1 MLYTMAAL
9 DLQII
14 VFTASG
20 RIQCATWPNP
30 AFVDGDYGLI
40 QTLYKC
46 LLTDPGD
53 DAFDPDWGAG
63 LMSGLRPLHGDDDQG
78 AAKVVTTALG
88 KATSDLQE
96 AYPGLRISASRVEYV
111 LDLTSWQVDLLLETT
126 DGILEVSLPV

>member
-1 MLYTMAAL
+1 MGL

-14 VFTASG
+14 TFTDSG

-46 LLTDPGD
+46 LLTDPGN

-63 LMSGLRPLHGDDDQG
+63 LMSGLRPLHGDDAQG
-78 AAKVVTTALG
+78 AEKVVGAALS
-88 KATSDLQE
+88 KATADLQG
-96 AYPGLRISASRVEYV
+96 AYPILRITASRVEYV

-126 DGILEVSLPV
+126 DGQTLEVTLPI